1 MQENWQLGRR
11 KSFAVDTLSLRKE
24 EGDEGQEKKGLE
36 KDMKKQRPR
45 SQSLTV
51 TWPLSNK

>member
-11 KSFAVDTLSLRKE
+11 KSLAVDAMSEGAAKKDPEKE
-24 EGDEGQEKKGLE
+24 IEKL
-36 KDMKKQRPR
+36 RPR

-51 TWPLSNK
+51 NWPSKF